1 MTRTRRNRHKMRRR
15 ANRVRRERAADEM
28 PAVRERYEKEMASR
42 VKLAI
47 VLLAASAAIVMS
59 VAALLS

>member
-1 MTRTRRNRHKMRRR
+1 
-15 ANRVRRERAADEM
+15 VRRERAAADEM
-28 PAVRERYEKEMASR
+28 PAVRDRYEREMSRR

-47 VLLAASAAIVMS
+47 VLLAASVAIVMF

>member
-1 MTRTRRNRHKMRRR
+1 MTRKNRRKARRR
-15 ANRVRRERAADEM
+15 ANRVRRERAAADEM
-28 PAVRERYEKEMASR
+28 PIVREYYEKEMARR

-47 VLLAASAAIVMS
+47 VLLAASVAIVMF

>member
-1 MTRTRRNRHKMRRR
+1 MTRKTLRKMRRR
-15 ANRVRRERAADEM
+15 ANRVRRERAAADEM
-28 PAVRERYEKEMASR
+28 PAVRERYEKEMARR

-47 VLLAASAAIVMS
+47 VLLAASVAIVMF